1 MQREI
6 GRVEMSGE
14 GGESKRVSTAQLQ
27 AIENQLFSLVRQQAK
42 QNHPIEL
49 PRPDF
54 WAQVSTLLANIDI
67 ELAEVGKS
75 EGWSVKAQNLSRR
88 QGNVRRS
95 VADLTQHR
103 LTAFVRHAS
112 TNNLAS
118 APYGDVLGEEKS
130 PLNPLDWQR
139 HDAAERAFYEGLNSL
154 IEKYKHHVSWN
165 VLQKG
170 LVGETEQTPVVE
182 QGTVQLDSFVKDEG
196 GITGQGPPKVVVK
209 EVESQPYEDPDED
222 EEERIAKMS
231 AYPTSGM
238 VNPDVTSKEDSHP
251 TESVS
256 AEEKED
262 STDAASEGMIRIKM
276 LTDLPTSI
284 MDSNG
289 NELELMQ
296 GDVEYCET
304 DFATGLI
311 AAGFAEDASIA

>member
-1 MQREI
+1 
-6 GRVEMSGE
+6 MSGE
-14 GGESKRVSTAQLQ
+14 GGEVTRVSAAQLQ

-88 QGNVRRS
+88 QGNVRRA

-103 LTAFVRHAS
+103 LTSFVRHAS

-118 APYGDVLGEEKS
+118 APYGDVLGDAKS
-130 PLNPLDWQR
+130 PLTPLDWQR
-139 HDAAERAFYEGLNSL
+139 HDAAERAFYEGLNEL
-154 IEKYKHHVSWN
+154 IEKYKRHVSWN

-170 LVGETEQTPVVE
+170 LIGETEQNPVVE
-182 QGTVQLDSFVKDEG
+182 RGTVQLDSFVKDDG

-209 EVESQPYEDPDED
+209 KVESQPYEDPDED
-222 EEERIAKMS
+222 EENRIAKMS

-238 VNPDVTSKEDSHP
+238 VKPDVTSTEDSHS
-251 TESVS
+251 TESAS
-256 AEEKED
+256 LEESKG
-262 STDAASEGMIRIKM
+262 STDETDERMIRIKM
-276 LTDLPTSI
+276 LTDLPAPI
-284 MDSNG
+284 MDTDG
-289 NELELMQ
+289 NELELME
-296 GDVEYCET
+296 GDVEFCEA